1 MANNALLFNA
11 ALAGYAAGMVAG
23 SNITDATVADYNAQ
37 TTQAAQ
43 WATELDS
50 LIATDTAGVPQPAGS
65 TGISIAGGAAIVP
78 AGSTAVFESQM
89 GKLGLIYALSFSIAF
104 QRFSTGLLAAN
115 FATQAAAVKALFFSA
130 VPNVVVT

>member
-1 MANNALLFNA
+1 MPEPRPRNAHGA
-11 ALAGYAAGMVAG
+11 R
-23 SNITDATVADYNAQ
+23 S
-37 TTQAAQ
+37 TQANSIKKGGWERGQ
-43 WATELDS
+43 QCTFVQC

-115 FATQAAAVKALFFSA
+115 FATQAAAVKALYFSA